1 MEIVGTP
8 TNEKTREKIAR
19 AETLSIRLRVSMA
32 QDGATDKVL
41 PMVDEL
47 TNLFRDIN
55 RDIRYLVKVSKTAH

>member
-19 AETLSIRLRVSMA
+19 AETLSIRLRVSMS